1 MVDAPAY
8 LSLKLAQAS
17 KTGKHA
23 AGRITYRI
31 LTDLKRDQLYLTLV
45 SNEGGGWFSTEI
57 VPFARIEAV
66 ADAINDPSAPLLSK
80 QLRQAFISR
89 SANNAG
95 FLAAVLRAEGLL
107 APSPEAA
114 HQHVVSGDWSQ
125 WKRAMLSA
133 AGEAYVPLAKASAA
147 EAGSDKK
154 DKSTSKRKGRK
165 PVPDAGDSAVADDE
179 SAGAVEADDES
190 VA

>member
-1 MVDAPAY
+1 MVDTPAY

-31 LTDLKRDQLYLTLV
+31 LTDPKRDQLYLTLV

-57 VPFARIEAV
+57 VPFARVEAV
-66 ADAINDPSAPLLSK
+66 AEAINDPSAPLLSK

-114 HQHVVSGDWSQ
+114 HQHVMSGDWSQ
-125 WKRAMLSA
+125 WKQAMLSA
-133 AGEAYVPLAKASAA
+133 AGEAYVPFAKAGAPEA
-147 EAGSDKK
+147 EPSKQGKP
-154 DKSTSKRKGRK
+154 TSKRKGRT
-165 PVPDAGDSAVADDE
+165 PAPDVGDSAVADDE
-179 SAGAVEADDES
+179 RTDAVEADDES